1 MGTRINGNDTQ
12 VFNTRHVQHLGLLT
26 LLTIK
31 EQRGKKKKIEFLYN
45 LAIHSQAT
53 SIDKNVLPVYSPRN
67 KI

>member
-1 MGTRINGNDTQ
+1 MGIRLNGNDTK

-31 EQRGKKKKIEFLYN
+31 EQREKKKFEFLYN
-45 LAIHSQAT
+45 LAIHSQAN